1 MLIRTDN
8 PVRDAER
15 YFAEQDEK
23 MEKCPKCCCCGQHI
37 QEKFAVCNDGDW
49 YCEECEHLLWY
60 AVREEFLEST
70 EETDAW

>member
-1 MLIRTDN
+1 
-8 PVRDAER
+8 
-15 YFAEQDEK
+15 